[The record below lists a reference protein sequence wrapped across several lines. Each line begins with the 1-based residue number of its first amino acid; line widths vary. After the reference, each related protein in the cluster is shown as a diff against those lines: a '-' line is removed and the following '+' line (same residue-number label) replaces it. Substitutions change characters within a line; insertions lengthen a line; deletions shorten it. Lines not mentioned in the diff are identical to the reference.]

1 MDDRNHD
8 LPRIC
13 IYNPNTSA
21 LVSRILACAARQV
34 AAGRAAI
41 EVRTAPFG
49 ATALETPADL
59 ECARKA
65 IARMVS
71 TETWADAIIIGAF
84 GDPGLDHVFRHSP
97 RPVTGIGKAG
107 LLAAARQGKFEI
119 LTLGTKLRQGILA
132 QAHDYGVADRLT
144 GLHFLK
150 DSVLD
155 IANHPDQCR
164 PAILQAARDARTRG
178 ASCLL
183 LGGAPFSGM
192 GRGPDMTTGIP
203 ILDGT
208 SMAIEESLMAMA
220 ARSKAKRAAHSIG

>member
-1 MDDRNHD
+1 MDDMNHD

-21 LVSRILACAARQV
+21 VVSRILGRAAGKV
-34 AAGRAAI
+34 AAGRALI
-41 EVRTAPFG
+41 EVRSAPFG
-49 ATALETPADL
+49 AKALETPADL
-59 ECARKA
+59 QCARQA
-65 IARMVS
+65 IARMAS

-119 LTLGTKLRQGILA
+119 LTLSVKLRQAILA
-132 QAHDYGVADRLT
+132 QARDYGVVDRLT
-144 GLHFLK
+144 GLHFLS

-155 IANHPDQCR
+155 IANCPDQCR

-192 GRGPDMTTGIP
+192 G
-203 ILDGT
+203 
-208 SMAIEESLMAMA
+208 
-220 ARSKAKRAAHSIG
+220 